1 VPDVIVMKL
10 ALLAAVHAQLDV
22 TGIDPVAAAAL
33 TFVVTA
39 PTVTA
44 HDADGELSL
53 FEHAAAARAAV
64 AAMTEASNSRWY
76 RISRVF

>member
-1 VPDVIVMKL
+1 MPLPDPDAPDVTVRNV

-22 TGIDPVAAAAL
+22 TGIDPVVAAAL

-44 HDADGELSL
+44 HDDDGELSL
-53 FEHAAAARAAV
+53 FEHAAAASAAV
-64 AAMTEASNSRWY
+64 AATREASNKR
-76 RISRVF
+76 